1 MFVFV
6 YLSLVVCE
14 GNARLSIKLELV
26 LEENRPE
33 NVNELT
39 RHTYSSLYTPV
50 STYCIYIHTT
60 VDMLGKCK
68 ANSTQDKRLFLRLL
82 IANCLI

>member
-14 GNARLSIKLELV
+14 GNVCLSIKLELV
-26 LEENRPE
+26 LKENRPE

-39 RHTYSSLYTPV
+39 RHTYSHTSQHLL
-50 STYCIYIHTT
+50 YIHTY
-60 VDMLGKCK
+60 
-68 ANSTQDKRLFLRLL
+68 NSRHARQVQSQQHPG
-82 IANCLI
+82 

>member
-14 GNARLSIKLELV
+14 GNVCLSIKLELV

-39 RHTYSSLYTPV
+39 RNTYVLSHQSAPIVHTYIQQ
-50 STYCIYIHTT
+50 STC
-60 VDMLGKCK
+60 
-68 ANSTQDKRLFLRLL
+68 
-82 IANCLI
+82 